1 MAVIEI
7 KNVAKRFG
15 EYQAL
20 HDINLTIDDQEF
32 MVLLGASGCGKSTLL
47 RIICGLET
55 ASEGEIW
62 IGGRRVDHLAPKD
75 RGISMV
81 FQNYAVFPH
90 LTVFENI
97 GFGLRMQKM
106 DDAEVTRRVERTA
119 GLMHIEQLLSRYSGE
134 LSGGQRQRVAVAR
147 ALAMEPD
154 VILMDE
160 PLSNLDALLR
170 MEMRAELKGVLAES
184 NTTAIYV
191 THDQVEAMSMADR
204 ISVMHE
210 GKIVQAASP
219 IEVYRN
225 PAAKFVAGFIGNPPM
240 NFLKATPQGGGKF
253 SVAGKTF
260 DGPAAAN
267 TDLQFAIRPEDMSLS
282 EDGLAATAKVVE
294 PLGAHLLVTCELDGG
309 LFRAVLDSEMQV
321 KPGEVLKLQ
330 PTADRIRWFNP
341 ETTLAVA

>member
-1 MAVIEI
+1 MAEIQI

-20 HDINLTIDDQEF
+20 HDINLTISDQEF

-47 RIICGLET
+47 RIIAGLET
-55 ASEGEIW
+55 ASTGEIW
-62 IGGRRVDHLAPKD
+62 IGGRRVDHLSPKD

-90 LTVFENI
+90 MTVFENI
-97 GFGLRMQKM
+97 GFGLRMQKLPE
-106 DDAEVTRRVERTA
+106 DEVKRRVERTA
-119 GLMHIEQLLSRYSGE
+119 TLMHIEQLLKRYSGE

-184 NTTAIYV
+184 KTTAIYV

-225 PAAKFVAGFIGNPPM
+225 PAAEFVAGFIGNPPM
-240 NFLKATPQGGGKF
+240 NFLNATSAGSGKW
-253 SVAGKTF
+253 SVAGQLV
-260 DGPAAAN
+260 DGPSADN
-267 TDLQFAIRPEDMSLS
+267 GPLQFAIRPEDMQLS
-282 EDGLAATAKVVE
+282 ENGLTATAKVVE
-294 PLGAHLLVTCELDGG
+294 PLGAHLLVTCELDGN
-309 LFRAVLDSEMQV
+309 LFRAILDSDMTV
-321 KPGEVLKLQ
+321 KVGEQLTLA
-330 PTADRIRWFNP
+330 PMADRVRWFDPN
-341 ETTLAVA
+341 TTLAVA

>member
-1 MAVIEI
+1 
-7 KNVAKRFG
+7 
-15 EYQAL
+15 
-20 HDINLTIDDQEF
+20 
-32 MVLLGASGCGKSTLL
+32 
-47 RIICGLET
+47 
-55 ASEGEIW
+55 
-62 IGGRRVDHLAPKD
+62 
-75 RGISMV
+75 
-81 FQNYAVFPH
+81 
-90 LTVFENI
+90 
-97 GFGLRMQKM
+97 
-106 DDAEVTRRVERTA
+106 
-119 GLMHIEQLLSRYSGE
+119 
-134 LSGGQRQRVAVAR
+134 
-147 ALAMEPD
+147 
-154 VILMDE
+154 
-160 PLSNLDALLR
+160 
-170 MEMRAELKGVLAES
+170 MRAELKRVLAES

-309 LFRAVLDSEMQV
+309 LFRAILDSEMQV